1 MDQNEK
7 IYQEKHRDQFIDSVK
22 GVGILLVVI
31 GHHLLGT
38 EPVIKWI
45 NSFHMPLFF
54 IISGILSVLR
64 YEKGTD
70 SLKEYATRKARALLY
85 PYVTF
90 SLLNLLWYL
99 VFHVIAGANAEETL
113 QVVVVKMVTTYGYHA
128 LWFLPVMFV
137 CSVVTYAGKRRIFH
151 PIVLSVLVFAGSLL
165 AMTAETTVE
174 TGGFIHYS
182 IVYIGRILIAITFW
196 GIGRYLQPL
205 LWNATSWKVW
215 CMMFAALGISL
226 FGNYLQPSTNLSC
239 GHIGNPLIYY
249 PTACAGSIAVIL
261 TCKLMGLDKSKLL
274 TFWGR
279 NSLVVLATHMAIPIQ
294 IAWFFL
300 GASGIAEMAPLRA
313 ASVAAIAVELL
324 ILYLA
329 IKIISSWT
337 PWMLAPRAKPIIK
350 NSTK

>member
-1 MDQNEK
+1 MEQNTK
-7 IYQEKHRDQFIDSVK
+7 IHQENHRDQLIDSVK

-31 GHHLLGT
+31 GHHLLET

-45 NSFHMPLFF
+45 YSFHMPLFF

-70 SLKEYATRKARALLY
+70 SLREYVARKARTLLY

-99 VFHVIAGANAEETL
+99 VFHVVAGANAEETL
-113 QVVVVKMVTTYGYHA
+113 QVVVIKMVTTYGYHA

-137 CSVVTYAGKRRIFH
+137 CSVVTYAGKRIIFR
-151 PIVLSVLVFAGSLL
+151 PTVLILLAVAGALL

-196 GIGRYLQPL
+196 RIGRYLQPL

-215 CMMFAALGISL
+215 CMMFAAFGISL
-226 FGNYLQPSTNLSC
+226 LGNYLQPITNLSC

-261 TCKLMGLDKSKLL
+261 ACKLMRLDKSKLL

-279 NSLVVLATHMAIPIQ
+279 NSLVVLATHMDIPIE
-294 IAWFFL
+294 IAWICL
-300 GASGIAEMAPLRA
+300 GASGIAELVPLRA

-324 ILYLA
+324 ILYFA
-329 IKIISSWT
+329 IKIISGWT
-337 PWMLAPRAKPIIK
+337 PWMLIPRNKLANKD
-350 NSTK
+350 